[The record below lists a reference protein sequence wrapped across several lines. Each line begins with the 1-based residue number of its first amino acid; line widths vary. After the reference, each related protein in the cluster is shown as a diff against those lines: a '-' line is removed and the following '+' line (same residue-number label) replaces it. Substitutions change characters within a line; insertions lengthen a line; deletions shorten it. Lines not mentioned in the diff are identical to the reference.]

1 MFGVTIISNMD
12 NMQIVGIGTDI
23 IEIERIARAVESI
36 PRFAARIF
44 TQAELDYCQGRKSCH
59 SHLAARFAAKEA
71 VAKAMGRSL
80 SWQDVE
86 LANGTQGKPVVKL
99 HGHAKKFA
107 EGCRVMVTMSHSRYY
122 ATATAILVRE

>member
-1 MFGVTIISNMD
+1 ME

-23 IEIERIARAVESI
+23 IEIERIARAVESN
-36 PRFAARIF
+36 PRFAKRIF
-44 TQAELDYCQGRKSCH
+44 TQAELDYCRGRKSCH

-71 VAKAMGRSL
+71 VAKAIGRSL

-86 LANGTQGKPVVKL
+86 LANGTHGKPVVKL
-99 HGHAKKFA
+99 RGAAKKFA
-107 EGCRVMVTMSHSRYY
+107 EGCRVMVTISHSRHY